1 MTGPDTLPPEEE
13 EIPDT
18 DPAPMVLRLPA
29 PSMPAWPEETPTAV
43 QCPHPPGESR

>member
-18 DPAPMVLRLPA
+18 DPAPMVLPRAVSLPD
-29 PSMPAWPEETPTAV
+29 WPEETPTAV